1 MQAPT
6 THSAQT
12 GCDQLVQ
19 WRLFFHLGLRVLGI
33 GLLASG
39 IVTWIAA
46 NWDGLGKFER
56 IAGVQLLLAA
66 VVTVALAQAWRER
79 RRSDHPG
86 GGAARCASSGN
97 HDIPV
102 FAGALFLACV
112 IIGGLLALLGQT
124 YQTGADPWTL
134 FGWWALLAVPWL
146 LVARSWFVIV
156 LWLLVVNTAIIL
168 LLGTQVLLTPQRYTP
183 MGYAWVVAGLNA
195 VLLAGAE
202 RLRCRYSDPYR
213 VVPRMLVLIVLLAL
227 FGALA
232 ASLASL
238 FDGETNQAMLLQAML
253 VGAVVAGGFY
263 LYRRV

>member
-1 MQAPT
+1 
-6 THSAQT
+6 
-12 GCDQLVQ
+12 
-19 WRLFFHLGLRVLGI
+19 
-33 GLLASG
+33 
-39 IVTWIAA
+39 
-46 NWDGLGKFER
+46 
-56 IAGVQLLLAA
+56 
-66 VVTVALAQAWRER
+66 
-79 RRSDHPG
+79 
-86 GGAARCASSGN
+86 
-97 HDIPV
+97 
-102 FAGALFLACV
+102 
-112 IIGGLLALLGQT
+112 
-124 YQTGADPWTL
+124 DPWTL

-213 VVPRMLVLIVLLAL
+213 VVPRLLVLIVLLVL
-227 FGALA
+227 FGTLA

-263 LYRRV
+263 LYRRVRPD